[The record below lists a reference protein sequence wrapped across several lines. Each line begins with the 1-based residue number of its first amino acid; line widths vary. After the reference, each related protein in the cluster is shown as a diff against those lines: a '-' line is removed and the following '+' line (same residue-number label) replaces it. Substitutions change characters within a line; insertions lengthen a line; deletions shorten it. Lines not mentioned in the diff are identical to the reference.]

1 VPVPEWLAIREEF
14 VRLVNGREIP
24 LIAPSPSVE
33 ENYSRALPDVAE
45 RFRVIPH
52 GTRPPLCKITETSF
66 ENGRR
71 LRLLVLG
78 SMAIHKG
85 RLLLESILPEL
96 LQLADL
102 TLAGCFDFPEQFL
115 SNPGIRVIPS
125 YTRESLCQLI
135 QELRPDAGLLLSVV
149 PEAFS
154 YTLHEL
160 QSMRVPPVATRIGSF
175 ADWIQHGENGFL
187 SDPQP
192 GPLLHLLRTLSGD
205 RSQLRRVHQALQG
218 FALRSPEEMVRDYR
232 ELSDIRYSSA
242 LYFNGPS
249 APAPTEQRG
258 LQLYWRMQDEGF
270 SERNSIMAFP
280 RGSSRQ
286 TLRLDYVTPGNV
298 PTQLRLDLGARPG
311 FILLHRIA
319 VIGRKDE
326 TLWAADLDSKRLSD
340 AQFVQSLALNE
351 RTGENRGL
359 LLCLFGDDPH
369 VILPIPESALAES
382 RGAGR
387 LEVDFTPGPEL
398 GISSE
403 EGLSK
408 MSNGSLTLA
417 LAIDELGRAVI
428 RAGDELSA
436 ARVQFA
442 QAEQTLQQVRAELAH
457 REQLIDA
464 LQQSV
469 SWKITKP
476 LRTIAHAGRKAKSDG
491 EAPHK

>member
-1 VPVPEWLAIREEF
+1 
-14 VRLVNGREIP
+14 
-24 LIAPSPSVE
+24 
-33 ENYSRALPDVAE
+33 LPDVAE

-52 GTRPPLCKITETSF
+52 GTRRPSCKITETSF
-66 ENGRR
+66 ENDRR

-85 RLLLESILPEL
+85 RLLLESLLPDL
-96 LQLADL
+96 LQFADL

-125 YTRESLCQLI
+125 YSRESLCQLV

-205 RSQLRRVHQALQG
+205 RSQLRRVHEALQG

-232 ELSDIRYSSA
+232 QLGEIRYSSR

-249 APAPTEQRG
+249 APAPSEQRG
-258 LQLYWRMQDEGF
+258 LQLYWRTQDEGF
-270 SERNSIMAFP
+270 SERNSVMAFP

-298 PTQLRLDLGARPG
+298 PTQLRLDLGTRPG
-311 FILLHRIA
+311 LILLHRI
-319 VIGRKDE
+319 VLIGRKDE
-326 TLWAADLDSKRLSD
+326 LIWAADLDSKHFSD
-340 AQFVQSLALNE
+340 AQFVQSFALTE
-351 RTGENRGL
+351 RAGENRGL
-359 LLCLFGDDPH
+359 FLCLFGNDPH

-382 RGAGR
+382 QGAGR
-387 LEVDFTPGPEL
+387 LEVDFTPGPEP

-403 EGLSK
+403 GEPPGT
-408 MSNGSLTLA
+408 SNGSLTLA
-417 LAIDELGRAVI
+417 LAIEELGRAVI

-436 ARVQFA
+436 TRQQSA

-457 REQLIDA
+457 REQVIDA

-476 LRTIAHAGRKAKSDG
+476 LRNLAHAGRKGKSDG
-491 EAPHK
+491 EASQ